1 MTTNKRF
8 SNKKR
13 DDLTGKLA
21 NLIKN
26 KRVTVFIDAANVY
39 HSANKLGFFISFES
53 IFQWF
58 QEHSKTCKLN
68 FYTAFNPE
76 DSNQIDFLNNLEVLG
91 YHVVKKPIKTFA
103 DKVQKGNMD
112 IELAVDA
119 LLEKD
124 QFEIFIL
131 LSGDG
136 DFSYLIHTLQKAGK
150 ITALIGAGGFTSFE
164 LHESVNEY
172 FFLDRIKSIWQA
184 KSTKHSENK
193 TYYIFFDQVDNF
205 DHKVES
211 EIVKKSTIV
220 TKRTT
225 KTIVRLPPKKSTPSP
240 PTIHV

>member
-1 MTTNKRF
+1 MTIKF
-8 SNKKR
+8 KAKKR

-21 NLIKN
+21 NFVKN
-26 KRVTVFIDAANVY
+26 KRVSVFIDAANVY

-53 IFQWF
+53 IFDWF
-58 QEHSKTCKLN
+58 KEHSKTCSLN

-76 DSNQIDFLNNLEVLG
+76 DANQIEFLHNLEQLG
-91 YHVVKKPIKTFA
+91 YTMVKKPIKTFA

-119 LLEKD
+119 LLELKNYD
-124 QFEIFIL
+124 VFIL

-150 ITALIGAGGFTSFE
+150 TTALIGAGGFTSFE

-172 FFLDRIKSIWQA
+172 FFLDRIKSVWQA
-184 KSTKHSENK
+184 KSTKSSENK
-193 TYYIFFDQVDNF
+193 TYYVFFDQVDNF

-211 EIVKKSTIV
+211 EIVKKTV
-220 TKRTT
+220 VQERKQK
-225 KTIVRLPPKKSTPSP
+225 KTIVKLPPKKSTPNNM